1 MNTNEFSILIKK
13 QRTNLNLTQ
22 KELANKLNVSNK
34 TISRWE
40 TGSGYP
46 DIEMIPQL
54 ARVLELNYEE
64 LLDGNE
70 YIIKKEKKKQRRR
83 LILISILFLGLIVLV
98 LDKLTPRDDGF
109 KSKYKNKDLLVSGDM
124 IDQVRLDYQ
133 ERAEYAVCTVTPIGV
148 FDSTKSNALIKR
160 LNVDNLILVAKDI
173 QNKISYDDIDW
184 KATMHFNYKD
194 DLVLR
199 VHLYYNDNKTYV
211 LFNRNSNYLQI
222 SDGDLYYYDGII
234 EIGVDVFV
242 DDVSSYNLNNKLMAS
257 SDLLIDV
264 DKEQQ
269 LDILKRLLTSSP
281 LEEGVIIF
289 NDGSHGKVYLV
300 IVGKSVKYKKID
312 VSENKNILDIN
323 LTGENM
329 VLANKTVNIY
339 ELKESYQEYN
349 LEICGQS
356 KNVITINT

>member
-54 ARVLELNYEE
+54 ARVLELSYEE

-70 YIIKKEKKKQRRR
+70 YFIKKEKKKQRRR
-83 LILISILFLGLIVLV
+83 LILISILFLGLIVLA

-160 LNVDNLILVAKDI
+160 LSVDNLILVAKDI

-242 DDVSSYNLNNKLMAS
+242 DDISSYNLNNKLMAS

-264 DKEQQ
+264 DKEQ
-269 LDILKRLLTSSP
+269 
-281 LEEGVIIF
+281 
-289 NDGSHGKVYLV
+289 
-300 IVGKSVKYKKID
+300 
-312 VSENKNILDIN
+312 
-323 LTGENM
+323 
-329 VLANKTVNIY
+329 
-339 ELKESYQEYN
+339 
-349 LEICGQS
+349 
-356 KNVITINT
+356 